1 MQVADLSHF
10 QFVRISG
17 ADTIKFLQG
26 QLSCNIELLS
36 PQRSLTGALCNL
48 KGRVIADFRA
58 LQLGEACL
66 LQTSPGMAEKIV
78 ATLAKYAVFSKV
90 ELEVLEPG
98 PPVAGCSG
106 EDAAGMLAANFGMLP
121 AEDHTVVTAGSISI
135 VKIPG
140 LVDRFELYCWEAADV
155 ADGLTDLGFAV
166 NADPMHWLYED
177 LKVGILHL
185 QSAQSEAYTPQLLN
199 FDISGVIDFKKGCY
213 TGQEV
218 VARMYY
224 RGSPKKRLFLLSSA
238 TEIGATDEVVQQ
250 LGGEQISAEILAYH
264 NGLAGEPGE
273 KLVLAIL
280 DISAVAGGAVFALSG
295 QAGSAL
301 ELRPLPYQDP

>member
-10 QFVRISG
+10 QFVRVSG

-26 QLSCNIELLS
+26 QLSCNMELLS

-48 KGRVIADFRA
+48 KGRVIADFRV
-58 LQLGEACL
+58 LLHNDACL

-78 ATLAKYAVFSKV
+78 TTLAKYAVFSKV
-90 ELEVLEPG
+90 ELAVLEPG
-98 PPVAGCSG
+98 PLCLGCSG
-106 EDAAGMLAANFGMLP
+106 EDTADTLVAKLGSVP
-121 AEDHTVVTAGSISI
+121 AEDHLVVTGGSISI

-140 LVDRFELYCWEAADV
+140 LVERFELYCWEATDV
-155 ADGLTDLGFAV
+155 ADGLADLDFAL
-166 NADPMHWLYED
+166 NADPLLWLYED
-177 LKVGILHL
+177 LKVGVLHL

-199 FDISGVIDFKKGCY
+199 YDLSGVIDFKKGCY

-224 RGSPKKRLFLLSSA
+224 RGSAKKRMFLLSSA
-238 TEIGATDEVVQQ
+238 TEIGAADVVVQQ
-250 LGGEQISAEILAYH
+250 LSGEQISAEILAYH
-264 NGLAGEPGE
+264 NGLAGEPSE

-280 DISAVAGGAVFALSG
+280 DIKAVAGGAAFSLSG
-295 QAGSAL
+295 QASSAL
-301 ELRPLPYQDP
+301 QLRALPYQDP